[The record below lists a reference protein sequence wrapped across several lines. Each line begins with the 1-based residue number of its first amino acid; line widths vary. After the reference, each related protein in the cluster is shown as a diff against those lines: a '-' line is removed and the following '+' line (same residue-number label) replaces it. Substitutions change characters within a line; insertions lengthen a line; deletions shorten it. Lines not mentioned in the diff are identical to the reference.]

1 MLIRWK
7 IVWVWEKETITKQDG
22 TSLSKISFVVEEN
35 SDREY
40 KDAVLL
46 DMYGERADM
55 FAETYKEWDVVTAT
69 FGGRVRDYTN
79 KEGITRKICSLNGI
93 RVELEW
99 KSNTYTKP
107 KQEEEDLPF

>member
-1 MLIRWK
+1 MLIRWT
-7 IVWVWEKETITKQDG
+7 IVWVGEKETITKQDG

-46 DMYGERADM
+46 DMWGDRADE
-55 FAETYKEWDVVTAT
+55 FASNYKEWDVVTAT
-69 FGGRVRDYTN
+69 FGWRVRDYTN
-79 KEGITRKICSLNGI
+79 KEGVTRKICSLNGI

-99 KSNTYTKP
+99 KSNTSKP